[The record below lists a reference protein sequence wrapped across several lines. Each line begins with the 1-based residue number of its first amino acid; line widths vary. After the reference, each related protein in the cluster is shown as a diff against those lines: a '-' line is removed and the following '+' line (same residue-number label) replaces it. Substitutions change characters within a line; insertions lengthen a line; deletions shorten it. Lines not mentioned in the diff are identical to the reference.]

1 MAEDQQTTEY
11 RPQLF
16 SAAER
21 RITMTALMIVFM
33 LSALDQTIVS
43 TAMPRIVAQLK
54 GLNLYAWVTTAYLL
68 SSTVMVPIYGKLSD
82 LYGRKAVLVT
92 GVSIFTA
99 GSFLCGMAGEFGDLP
114 ILGGGMVQ
122 LIVFR
127 AVQGIGGGALF
138 TCAFAII
145 ADMFEPRE
153 RGKLGGIFGS
163 VFGLASVLGPILG
176 GFFTDMGTAHLGPL
190 SIAGWRWVFYVN
202 LPLSLLALFMLLVKM
217 PALTHRRPGKIDFLG
232 AGLIIVT
239 FTPLLLAL
247 GWAGRDYAWGSPVIL
262 GMFALSAVGLA
273 AFVLVERVA
282 SNPIL
287 DLHLLANRVFLTAN
301 SAAFVTSMAFMGTVT
316 FLPLY
321 MQLGQGV
328 PATVSGL
335 SVLPLMLG
343 LIASS
348 TIAGMLTTKFGRYKP
363 FLLAGTLFMCLGSFF
378 LTQIQPTSST
388 PDILWRML
396 VLGIGLGPM
405 QSLFSLAVQNAV
417 KPQEIGVATSA
428 SQFFRQIGST
438 IGVAAFGAVL
448 TQNLALSAAR
458 APHAPGAVVHAFTLS
473 DLERMAVASQTA
485 GGHHAAIHAAR
496 PLLGMVGRT
505 IVTDSIR
512 GVVFAS
518 LLVSAIGLLLT
529 LLVPELPL
537 RSRHPAKGRD
547 SEAESEA
554 ALAPAHT

>member
-1 MAEDQQTTEY
+1 MADGDKQAADYT
-11 RPQLF
+11 PQIF
-16 SAAER
+16 SSAER
-21 RITMTALMIVFM
+21 RITLAALMIVFL

-43 TAMPRIVAQLK
+43 TAMPRIVAQLQ

-92 GVSIFTA
+92 GVGIFTM
-99 GSFLCGMAGEFGDLP
+99 GSFLCGVAGEFGPLP
-114 ILGGGMVQ
+114 LLGGGMVQ

-127 AVQGIGGGALF
+127 AVQGVGGGALF

-145 ADMFEPRE
+145 ADMFAPRE

-176 GFFTDMGTAHLGPL
+176 GFFTDMGTTHLGPL
-190 SIAGWRWVFYVN
+190 SVAGWRWCFYVN

-217 PALTHRRPGKIDFLG
+217 PALTHRRPGKIDFIG
-232 AGLIIVT
+232 AGLIIVS

-247 GWAGRDYAWGSPVIL
+247 GWAGRDYAWGSPTIL
-262 GMFALSAVGLA
+262 GLFAISAAGLI
-273 AFVLVERVA
+273 AFVVAERFA
-282 SNPIL
+282 PNPIL

-301 SAAFVTSMAFMGTVT
+301 SAGFVTSMAFMGTVT

-335 SVLPLMLG
+335 SMLPLMVG

-348 TIAGMLTTKFGRYKP
+348 TICGLLVTKTGHYKP
-363 FLLAGTLFMCLGSFF
+363 FLLMGAGFMCVGAFL
-378 LTQIQPTSST
+378 LTQIQPET
-388 PDILWRML
+388 PTQDIVWRML

-438 IGVAAFGAVL
+438 IGVAVFGAVL
-448 TQNLALSAAR
+448 TQNLAMAAAR
-458 APHAPGAVVHAFTLS
+458 GQHAPGTAVRALTLS
-473 DLERMAVASQTA
+473 DLERMAVANQVA
-485 GGHHAAIHAAR
+485 GAHHGAVAHHA
-496 PLLGMVGRT
+496 LLDIAGRI

-512 GVVFAS
+512 GVVFTA
-518 LLVSAIGLLLT
+518 LVVSGLGLLLT

-537 RSRHPAKGRD
+537 RSRHPAAGRP

-554 ALAPAHT
+554 ALSPAHT

>member
-1 MAEDQQTTEY
+1 MADDSRMEAYQ
-11 RPQLF
+11 PQEF
-16 SAAER
+16 SSAER
-21 RITMTALMIVFM
+21 RITLAALMIVFL

-43 TAMPRIVAQLK
+43 TAMPRIVAQLQ

-68 SSTVMVPIYGKLSD
+68 ASTVMVPIYGKLSD
-82 LYGRKAVLVT
+82 LFGRKAVLVT
-92 GVSIFTA
+92 GVGIFTA
-99 GSFLCGMAGEFGDLP
+99 GSFLCGMAGEFGPLP
-114 ILGGGMVQ
+114 LIGGGMVQ

-145 ADMFEPRE
+145 ADMFAPRD
-153 RGKLGGIFGS
+153 RAKLGGMFGS
-163 VFGLASVLGPILG
+163 VFGLASVLGPVIG
-176 GFFTDMGTAHLGPL
+176 GFFTDLGTTHLGPL
-190 SIAGWRWVFYVN
+190 AIAGWRWVFYVN
-202 LPLSLLALFMLLVKM
+202 LPLSLFALFMLLVKM
-217 PALTHRRPGKIDFLG
+217 PTLTHRRPGKIDFVG
-232 AGLIIVT
+232 AGLIIAT

-247 GWAGRDYAWGSPVIL
+247 GWAGRDYAWGSPTIL
-262 GMFALSAVGLA
+262 GLFALSAAGLA
-273 AFVLVERVA
+273 AFVWVERIA
-282 SNPIL
+282 PNPIL

-301 SAAFVTSMAFMGTVT
+301 TAGFVTSMAFMGTVT

-335 SVLPLMLG
+335 SILPLMVG

-348 TIAGMLTTKFGRYKP
+348 TGAGLLVTKTGRYKP
-363 FLLAGTLFMCLGSFF
+363 FLLGGTLFMCVGTFL
-378 LTQIQPTSST
+378 LTQIRPTTST
-388 PDILWRML
+388 LDIVWRML
-396 VLGIGLGPM
+396 VFGIGLGPM

-448 TQNLALSAAR
+448 TANLALAAAH
-458 APHAPGAVVHAFTLS
+458 APHAPGVATHALTLS
-473 DLERMAVASQTA
+473 DLERMAVASAAA
-485 GGHHAAIHAAR
+485 GAHHGVVHATR
-496 PLLGMVGRT
+496 PLLDMAGRV
-505 IVTDSIR
+505 IVTDAIR

-518 LLVSAIGLLLT
+518 LAVSVLGLLLT
-529 LLVPELPL
+529 LMVPELPL
-537 RSRHPAKGRD
+537 RSRHPAAGRS
-547 SEAESEA
+547 SEVESEA